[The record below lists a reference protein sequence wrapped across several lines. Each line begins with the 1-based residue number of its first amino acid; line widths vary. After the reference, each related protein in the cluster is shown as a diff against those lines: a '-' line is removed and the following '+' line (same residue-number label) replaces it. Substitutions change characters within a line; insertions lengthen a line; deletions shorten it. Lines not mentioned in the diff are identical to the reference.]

1 MEEEDGRRRDGRS
14 GRAGRA
20 ATRARAAVA
29 MGGEGR
35 SGWLEAVVKWR
46 EEGGLELDGVL
57 MRGVPVSEGPDDCGD
72 ICCAWAR

>member
-35 SGWLEAVVKWR
+35 GGWLAATGGAEAVVKWR
-46 EEGGLELDGVL
+46 QEGVWNWMGF
-57 MRGVPVSEGPDDCGD
+57 
-72 ICCAWAR
+72 